1 VARLL
6 AVVGLLGM
14 ALPAGTAMEPCSNVP
29 PGAQHQVCLRSML
42 LDSDNRLNEV
52 YQQQMLRG
60 DDATRRALREA
71 QRRWL
76 GHRDHTCKVEKGIA
90 NREAWLAHVL
100 RDAARTQCVI
110 QETLA
115 RIGELESASASTAP
129 ESRPALVAE
138 VQLAVEDTAYH
149 VQSQRAHGSR
159 KYYFEVIVEHGNI
172 NRNIE
177 ADIQLRVSNGRR
189 YVATLYSI
197 RPQER
202 VLRDGAK
209 DTSAEIRLPRLVI
222 GVAADLD
229 AGQFYRHW
237 NGDWRGVPP
246 GSGRGAHIPPG
257 KYYTAAVGS
266 SVALPPLL
274 KEGILSVNFGSKPFA
289 YQPPVGY
296 FAFDDAMPTS
306 ERLSL
311 LTSVPALTPGEDI
324 AGEPLSRWIQRYWQW
339 SRSFPKGETPTD
351 DSTGERCT
359 AKQSGPV
366 FFLTGSSKSGTV
378 SRTCVVPKD
387 SYILIP
393 LINVLTQVT
402 PGKLADCEA
411 LMRPVKQVN
420 ASVTNLYFTL
430 NGIMLQTPVNYRGA
444 SGCFELHDVSQ
455 DIGGLA
461 SGAGY
466 WVVLKPLD
474 VGNHEL
480 RLGGTFRADGFTQDI
495 HCRIQVQ

>member
-14 ALPAGTAMEPCSNVP
+14 ALPAGAAMESCSNVP
-29 PGAQHQVCLRSML
+29 PGAQRQVCLRSTL

-60 DDATRRALREA
+60 DDATQRALREA

-115 RIGELESASASTAP
+115 RTVELESASAAAAP
-129 ESRPALVAE
+129 ERRPALVAE
-138 VQLAVEDTAYH
+138 VQPPVEDTAYH
-149 VQSQRAHGSR
+149 VQSQRAHGSG
-159 KYYFEVIVEHGNI
+159 KYYFEVIVEYGNI

-209 DTSAEIRLPRLVI
+209 DTSTLTSNTISEIRLPRLVI

-229 AGQFYRHW
+229 AGQFYRHR
-237 NGDWRGVPP
+237 NGDWRSAPP

-257 KYYTAAVGS
+257 KYYTAAVAS
-266 SVALPPLL
+266 SVALPLLL
-274 KEGILSVNFGSKPFA
+274 KEGILSVNFGSKPFV

-306 ERLSL
+306 ARLSL
-311 LTSVPALTPGEDI
+311 LTSVPALAPGEGI

-339 SRSFPKGETPTD
+339 SRSFSKGETPAD
-351 DSTGERCT
+351 DSTGERC
-359 AKQSGPV
+359 AAEQSGPV
-366 FFLTGSSKSGTV
+366 FFLTGSSQSGAV

-393 LINVLTQVT
+393 LINVLAQVT
-402 PGKLADCEA
+402 PGKPAACEA
-411 LMRPVKQVN
+411 LMRPIKQVN

-430 NGIMLQTPVNYRGA
+430 NGGKAPDAYQLSRRQW
-444 SGCFELHDVSQ
+444 L
-455 DIGGLA
+455 L
-461 SGAGY
+461 
-466 WVVLKPLD
+466 
-474 VGNHEL
+474 
-480 RLGGTFRADGFTQDI
+480 
-495 HCRIQVQ
+495 

>member
-1 VARLL
+1 
-6 AVVGLLGM
+6 M
-14 ALPAGTAMEPCSNVP
+14 
-29 PGAQHQVCLRSML
+29 
-42 LDSDNRLNEV
+42 
-52 YQQQMLRG
+52 
-60 DDATRRALREA
+60 
-71 QRRWL
+71 
-76 GHRDHTCKVEKGIA
+76 
-90 NREAWLAHVL
+90 
-100 RDAARTQCVI
+100 
-110 QETLA
+110 
-115 RIGELESASASTAP
+115 
-129 ESRPALVAE
+129 
-138 VQLAVEDTAYH
+138 
-149 VQSQRAHGSR
+149 QSQRAHGSG

-189 YVATLYSI
+189 YVATLYNI

-202 VLRDGAK
+202 ILRDNETDSNTFTGS
-209 DTSAEIRLPRLVI
+209 TLSEIRSSQMVI

-229 AGQFYRHW
+229 AGQFYRHR

-257 KYYTAAVGS
+257 QSYTAEVVS

-274 KEGILSVNFGSKPFA
+274 KEGMLSVNFGSKPFV

-306 ERLSL
+306 ARPSL
-311 LTSVPALTPGEDI
+311 LTSVPALVPGEDI

-339 SRSFPKGETPTD
+339 SRLFPKGETPAD
-351 DSTGERCT
+351 DSTGERC
-359 AKQSGPV
+359 AAEQSGPV
-366 FFLTGSSKSGTV
+366 FFLTGSSKSDTA

-393 LINVLTQVT
+393 LINILAQAT
-402 PGKLADCEA
+402 PGTSADCEA
-411 LMRPVKQVN
+411 LMQPVRQVN
-420 ASVTNLYFTL
+420 ASVANLSFTL
-430 NGIMLQTPVNYRGA
+430 NGVVLQTPVTYRGD
-444 SGCFELHDVSQ
+444 SGCFELHDVSRN
-455 DIGGLA
+455 IAGLA

-480 RLGGTFRADGFTQDI
+480 RFGGMFRADGFTQDI
-495 HCRIQVQ
+495 RYRIQVQ